1 MVVNNPIKTYG
12 VGKGFADDLTF
23 VGKKLLINII

>member
-12 VGKGFADDLTF
+12 LGKGFADDLTF
-23 VGKKLLINII
+23 VEKKY

>member
-12 VGKGFADDLTF
+12 LGKGFADDLTF
-23 VGKKLLINII
+23 VEKNILINII